1 MTRVPNLPKF
11 IPLQKESSVEIIEEQ
26 PCDKMIKDF
35 YSRRRFKNHMKFTTD
50 MNQHSHADA
59 SIFD

>member
-1 MTRVPNLPKF
+1 MTTVPNLPKF
-11 IPLQKESSVEIIEEQ
+11 IALQKESSVEIIEEQ
-26 PCDKMIKDF
+26 PCDKMMKDF

-50 MNQHSHADA
+50 TNQHSHAHA

>member
-1 MTRVPNLPKF
+1 MTTFEIFQSFVGLP
-11 IPLQKESSVEIIEEQ
+11 KESSVKIIEEQ

-50 MNQHSHADA
+50 AQSCTCQYL
-59 SIFD
+59 